1 MPPPDAEALW
11 AHVVAGAAT
20 PWERA
25 AWPASP
31 GPSAP
36 DAAERRAGAW
46 AAAVTGG
53 DADALQRLF
62 EWRGISPGT
71 ARDALRDVRPPGD
84 GRLPP
89 WAVEVRALV
98 DTLLAPPADAPE
110 PLRAAEVVGEE
121 GARAAGADGSAEW
134 SLHRVFAPL
143 LALGARRLGTALA
156 ASPVAAAPAVNRTL
170 LAQLA
175 RRMGMAAAHL
185 FFHRV
190 DAADLLDGHPGA
202 LGAPVAAAFFPPGG
216 DVAAGWAALLT
227 RYPVLARVLADV
239 LAGWHAAAV
248 ELFQRLGSDHAALAE
263 AFSPGAPLGRL
274 EEVSADA
281 GDVHDFG
288 RTVAVLRFGG
298 GVRVVYKPRDLR
310 VAAAYMGLAR
320 ALNDAGLSP
329 PLATRAVLVRPG
341 YAWEEHVRAGPCADE
356 GQVERFYLR
365 MGMLARLLQ
374 LTGAADFTTDNVLA
388 CGEHPQPVDL
398 ETLVAPLLSPPAPPS
413 PAERAAEAVIAGLPL
428 RSGLLTAP
436 VFGEPGRPPA
446 DVGALAAG
454 ERRSPFR
461 QTVVRRGEDGQA
473 RLQAEYAEFPGNS
486 ATPWLN
492 GAPVRPS
499 AHFAAVREGYR
510 RMGLAL
516 RRVAAAWA
524 APGGP
529 LGALAEAPV
538 RFLARDTHIYTRILQ
553 ESLQPRRL
561 RDGVARE
568 LCLERLWRARFSH
581 PGVVAA
587 EIDALRRLDVP
598 IFTALPGSSALALGE
613 HGDAPAFFGTP
624 PLHGVRERL
633 ASLARRAPADDDDAV
648 HAALFVVEPGWRA
661 PLPPAGAAPHE
672 PWLEMATHAGDA
684 LLAAALPG
692 TAAAPAW
699 VGYEYL
705 PAHDWWRIAPLGDD
719 VLTGAAGLAIVLADL
734 ARHTGAGRY
743 ARAARAVLEGVAARI
758 PASLAGRAAAP
769 LYCGALHGWGSALH
783 ACLRGAAAL
792 DAPGLARR
800 AAAAFAALSPE
811 TVVARA
817 PADLPCGRLGLALTL
832 AAAALAT
839 GDDGLARLATTLAAA
854 GDAEPAGSFAP
865 YPPAAWLE
873 RVVPMG
879 QPSIA
884 IARLRLADL
893 GISLSP
899 LPVGDDLDQANR
911 GERGD
916 ANPGDGD
923 PVGVNRDDV
932 NPGDAKPAGARRDD
946 ANPGDANRNHAGRGD
961 AGRGDAGRG
970 DADRSPAASGRSA
983 GSLLAELE
991 LARDDAARRDAFAA
1005 ARAFADAARGGGPTA
1020 LLDAAG
1026 VALAWHRRGGGDAA
1040 LAQAS
1045 DLGSRLAAH
1054 RRREGR
1060 WFADR
1065 LAPDRYMH
1073 SAVAGVGAIAHLF
1086 LALHAPGDV
1095 RSIRL
1100 AEP

>member
-1 MPPPDAEALW
+1 MPAAASAKSSTATPEPPAAAPAWDAEVLW
-11 AHVVAGAAT
+11 AHVVARAAT

-25 AWPASP
+25 TWPTSP
-31 GPSAP
+31 DPSAP
-36 DAAERRAGAW
+36 DAAEQRAEAW

-53 DADALQRLF
+53 DADALRRLF

-71 ARDALRDVRPPGD
+71 VRDALRDVRPPAD
-84 GRLPP
+84 DRLPS
-89 WAVEVRALV
+89 WTAEVRALV
-98 DTLLAPPADAPE
+98 DALLSPRADAPE

-121 GARAAGADGSAEW
+121 GARAAGADGTAEW

-143 LALGARRLGTALA
+143 LALGARRLDAALA
-156 ASPVAAAPAVNRTL
+156 ASPVPVAPAVARAL
-170 LAQLA
+170 LGQLA
-175 RRMGMAAAHL
+175 RRMGTAAAHL

-202 LGAPVAAAFFPPGG
+202 LGTPIAAAFFPPGG
-216 DVAAGWAALLT
+216 DVAEGWAALLA

-239 LAGWHAAAV
+239 LAGWHAAAA
-248 ELFQRLGSDHAALAE
+248 ELFGRLGSDHAALAT

-310 VAAAYMGLAR
+310 VAAAYMEMVR
-320 ALNDAGLSP
+320 ALNDSGLSP
-329 PLATRAVLVRPG
+329 PLSTRIVLLRPG
-341 YAWEEHVRAGPCADE
+341 YAWEEHVRAGPCGDE

-365 MGMLARLLQ
+365 MGMLARLLA

-398 ETLVAPLLSPPAPPS
+398 ETLVAPLVPPPAPLL
-413 PAERAAEAVIAGLPL
+413 PAVRAAEAVLAELPL

-446 DVGALAAG
+446 DLGALAAG

-473 RLQAEYAEFPGNS
+473 RLEAEYAEFPGNS

-492 GAPVRPS
+492 GAPVHPS
-499 AHFAAVREGYR
+499 AYFAAVREGYR
-510 RMGLAL
+510 RMGQAL

-524 APGGP
+524 APDSP
-529 LGALAEAPV
+529 LGALADAPV

-587 EIDALRRLDVP
+587 EIGALRRLDVP
-598 IFTALPGSSALALGE
+598 IFTARPGSAALALGE
-613 HGDAPAFFGTP
+613 HGHAPAFFGSA
-624 PLHGVRERL
+624 PLDGVRARL
-633 ASLARRAPADDDDAV
+633 AALARRAPADEDDAID
-648 HAALFVVEPGWRA
+648 AALFVVEPGWRA
-661 PLPPAGAAPHE
+661 PLPPAAADPRQ
-672 PWLEMATHAGDA
+672 PWLELAMDAGDA
-684 LLAAALPG
+684 LLTAALPG
-692 TAAAPAW
+692 TDDAPVW
-699 VGYEYL
+699 VGCEYL

-719 VLTGAAGLAIVLADL
+719 VLTGAAGLAIVLAEL

-758 PASLAGRAAAP
+758 PAALAGRAAAP

-783 ACLRGAAAL
+783 ACLRGAALL
-792 DAPGLARR
+792 DAPELATR
-800 AAAAFAALSPE
+800 AAAAFATLSPE

-817 PADLPCGRLGLALTL
+817 PADLACGRLGLALTL
-832 AAAALAT
+832 AAAAPAT
-839 GDDGLARLATTLAAA
+839 GDDGLSRLATTLAAA
-854 GDAEPAGSFAP
+854 GDADAATGFAP

-873 RVVPMG
+873 HVVPTG
-879 QPSIA
+879 HPSIA
-884 IARLRLADL
+884 IARLRLRDL
-893 GISLSP
+893 GIP
-899 LPVGDDLDQANR
+899 LPPFLVDDDLNQANR
-911 GERGD
+911 GDVDLGD
-916 ANPGDGD
+916 AD
-923 PVGVNRDDV
+923 
-932 NPGDAKPAGARRDD
+932 
-946 ANPGDANRNHAGRGD
+946 RNHAD
-961 AGRGDAGRG
+961 RG
-970 DADRSPAASGRSA
+970 DADRGNSNRSPAASDRSA

-991 LARDDAARRDAFAA
+991 LARDDAARRDAFTA
-1005 ARAFADAARGGGPTA
+1005 ARAHADAARDGGPTA
-1020 LLDAAG
+1020 LLDAAE
-1026 VALAWHRRGGGDAA
+1026 VALAWHRRGGEDAA
-1040 LAQAS
+1040 LARAS
-1045 DLGSRLAAH
+1045 DLASRLAAH

-1065 LAPDRYMH
+1065 LAPDRYML
-1073 SAVAGVGAIAHLF
+1073 SAVAGVGAVAHLF
-1086 LALHAPGDV
+1086 LALHAPGEV

-1100 AEP
+1100 AEL